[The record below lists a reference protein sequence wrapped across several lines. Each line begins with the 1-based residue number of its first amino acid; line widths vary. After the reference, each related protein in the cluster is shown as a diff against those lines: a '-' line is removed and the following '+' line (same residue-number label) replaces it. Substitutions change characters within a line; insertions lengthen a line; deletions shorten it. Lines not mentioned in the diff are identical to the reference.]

1 MSNKTIKNTMRSF
14 LLLIILAGANLIT
27 IAQPHDWENPAVF
40 GINKE
45 PYHVPLFS
53 FNTVDQALTYERNAS
68 PWVSLLNGKWQFKLV
83 PNPAAVPN
91 DFGLQSFSDNTFS
104 TIDVPC
110 SWQLQGFDTA
120 IYVGDGYAFTPLN
133 PPYVPAVFNP
143 TGLYRTNFEVPQNW
157 NGRQIFITFEGVE
170 SAFYIWVNGQKVGY
184 SENSFM
190 QAEFDVTAHLK
201 PGSNQLS
208 LEVLRFSDGSYLE
221 DQDYWRLSGIF
232 RDVYIYS
239 VPKVHIADVSIVT
252 DFDQLYKDAA
262 LEVVIEL
269 KNFEK
274 TAPKNLKIQYTLFD
288 NKKTEIISDSKPV
301 MPVWVNGKLLFN
313 FSQIIKAP
321 KQWNAENP
329 ELYTLVITLLDA
341 KGNTI
346 ETISQRVGFREV
358 EIINGVLLVN
368 GQRVVFKGA
377 NRHDSDPQTGRYC
390 TREAMLRDIMLL
402 KQFNFN
408 AVRTSHYPNA
418 PLWYDLCDEYG
429 LYLID
434 EANLETHGLGD
445 RFTSDSTYEA
455 AFIDRAQSMVER
467 DKNHPSILIWSLGNE
482 SSMGGNHEVMAQWIH
497 QNDTTRPVHYE
508 GANRHKMLD
517 ITSVMYPQLQEY
529 VDMHLYDKRPAIM
542 CEYVHA
548 GGNGVGNMKEYVD
561 LFYKYERLQGGFI
574 WSWADQALNLD
585 NQPNPDLWL
594 KGSDNG
600 IVFADRRVKPSMYDI
615 KHVYQP
621 VHIEAVELSTGK
633 IKLTNRYMFS
643 NLNTLK
649 ADWELLANGKTVK
662 KGELGKINLAL
673 GKDTIIEIKI
683 DKADLAG
690 LNTEYLLNINFCLP
704 EKTVY
709 AEKNWVVATGQFIL
723 PVKNIVSDYVPANNK
738 LKWVKTPS
746 TIEVKTQNTSVR
758 FNSAN
763 GQLVSYQ
770 FQEKDLIKQGPEL
783 HLWRTPTSND
793 KGWDNAYTIWHEQC
807 QWDSIKVN
815 FKSIETKEVNGAYV
829 VMSKFEMSNLIL
841 GNIGTST
848 FIYTINQNGDLF
860 IHHQVQPSIKISKLE
875 LVGIPRM
882 GMVMQLFH
890 DNENVTYYGAGP
902 FENYIDRNTGA
913 RIGLYKTTVDE
924 MYTPYLIPQ
933 SCGNRT
939 NVRWATFTGNDS
951 TGIGV
956 FGLPAFEF
964 SALNYSDSSL
974 QKAKISDLKKEQTIY
989 LNIDYRQRGLGNA
1002 SCGPGTIEQYNVP
1015 FIGYDYDV
1023 QISPVNLKKT
1033 TPFALKSALPYLQAP
1048 VIEPLI
1054 TTITNTTPIII
1065 SHSDANAQI
1074 YYTLDG
1080 SQPTKN
1086 SKLYTGAF
1094 TIDGAVKVRTLA
1106 IKNNQTSITE
1116 AVKDF
1121 DVSKVLLAS
1130 QQVVFGEKAKYF
1142 EVPISDIKQ
1151 IRLIQQDSDGNI
1163 GWDHADWADMKL
1175 IKADGTVKYLSD
1187 FRAIVSNNRYGPIN
1201 YDKSVAGKT
1210 ITIAGQTF
1218 ERGFGTEC
1226 QTEAWFTL
1234 DGDYTLLKG
1243 YIGIDDEVAGK
1254 ESGKA
1259 ALMIVGL
1266 KK

>member
-1 MSNKTIKNTMRSF
+1 MRTLF
-14 LLLIILAGANLIT
+14 LLIVLTGINFLT
-27 IAQPHDWENPAVF
+27 FAQPNDWENPAVF

-45 PYHVPLFS
+45 PYHVPLVS
-53 FNTVDQALTYERNAS
+53 FNTVDEALSCDRNAS
-68 PWVSLLNGKWQFKLV
+68 LWVSLLNGKWKFKLA
-83 PNPAAVPN
+83 PNPAAVPP
-91 DFGLQSFSDNTFS
+91 DFGLSSFNDNVFS

-120 IYVGDGYAFTPLN
+120 IYVGQGYAFQPLN
-133 PPYVPAVFNP
+133 PPYIPAVFNP

-157 NGRQIFITFEGVE
+157 NGRQILINFEGVE

-190 QAEFDVTAHLK
+190 QAGFDVTAYIK

-208 LEVLRFSDGSYLE
+208 MEVLRFSDGSYLE

-232 RDVYIYS
+232 RDVYFYS

-252 DFDQLYKDAA
+252 DFDQQYKDA
-262 LEVVIEL
+262 EL
-269 KNFEK
+269 KVGLELQSFEK
-274 TAPKNLKIQYTLFD
+274 QLPKNLKIQYLLFD
-288 NKKTEIISDSKPV
+288 KGKTEIISAEKAV
-301 MPVWVNGKLLFN
+301 IPVWVDGKWLLSFN
-313 FSQIIKAP
+313 QIIKAP
-321 KQWNAENP
+321 KQWNSENP
-329 ELYTLVITLLDA
+329 ALYTLVVTLLDA
-341 KGNTI
+341 KGNSI

-358 EIINGVLLVN
+358 EIKNGVLLVN
-368 GQRVVFKGA
+368 GQRIVFKGA
-377 NRHDSDPQTGRYC
+377 NRHDSDPKTGRYC

-455 AFIDRAQSMVER
+455 AFIDRAQSMLER

-482 SSMGGNHEVMAQWIH
+482 SGMGRNHEVMAQWIH
-497 QNDTTRPVHYE
+497 QNDSTRPIHYE

-529 VDMHLYDKRPAIM
+529 VDMHLYDHRPAIM

-574 WSWADQALNLD
+574 WSWADQALNLS
-585 NQPNPDLWL
+585 NEPNPNLWL

-600 IVFADRRVKPSMYDI
+600 IVFADRRVKPAMYDI

-621 VHIEAVELSTGK
+621 VLIEAVELSTGK
-633 IKLTNRYMFS
+633 IKLTNRYMFT
-643 NLNTLK
+643 NLNTL
-649 ADWELLANGKTVK
+649 DTEFELLANGVSIKNGK
-662 KGELGKINLAL
+662 LGKINLAP
-673 GKDTIIEIKI
+673 GKDTIIEIKLNI
-683 DKADLAG
+683 TELAG
-690 LNTEYLLNINFCLP
+690 LNTEYLLNLNFILP
-704 EKTVY
+704 QKTVY
-709 AEKNWVVATGQFIL
+709 AEKGWVVATGQFIL
-723 PVKNIVSDYVPANNK
+723 PVKNLPNNYMAVNNRLK
-738 LKWVKTPS
+738 LVKTS
-746 TIEVKTQNTSVR
+746 TTIEVKAQNTSVR
-758 FNSAN
+758 FNTAN

-770 FQEKDLIKQGPEL
+770 FQSKELIKQGPEL

-793 KGWDNAYTIWHEQC
+793 KGWDNAYTIWHTKC
-807 QWDSIKVN
+807 LLDSIDVI
-815 FKSIETKEVNGAYV
+815 FKSIEIKDENGTYV
-829 VMSKFEMSNLIL
+829 VTSKFEMRNRIFGS
-841 GNIGTST
+841 IGSST
-848 FIYTINQNGDLF
+848 FIYTINQNGELF
-860 IHHQVQPSIKISKLE
+860 IHHQVQPSIKINELE

-882 GMVMQLFH
+882 GMVMQLFNN
-890 DNENVTYYGAGP
+890 NENIMYYGAGP

-913 RIGLYKTTVDE
+913 RIGLYQTTVDE

-939 NVRWATFTGNDS
+939 NVRWTTFTGSDS
-951 TGIGV
+951 VGIGV

-964 SALNYSDSSL
+964 SALNYSDYSL
-974 QKAKISDLKKEQTIY
+974 QKAKISELHKEQTIY

-1002 SCGPGTIEQYNVP
+1002 SCGPGTIQQYNMP
-1015 FIGYDYDV
+1015 FICYDYDV
-1023 QISPVNLKKT
+1023 QISPVNLKAT
-1033 TPFALKSALPYLQAP
+1033 LPFASRSALPYLQTP

-1054 TTITNTTPIII
+1054 TTISDSTPITI
-1065 SHSDANAQI
+1065 SHSDAKAQI
-1074 YYTLDG
+1074 YYSLDG
-1080 SQPTKN
+1080 SQPTQN

-1094 TIDGAVKVRTLA
+1094 TIDGAVKVRALA
-1106 IKNNQTSITE
+1106 VKNNQTSITE
-1116 AVKDF
+1116 TVKDF

-1130 QQVVFGEKAKYF
+1130 QKVVFGEKARYF
-1142 EVPISDIKQ
+1142 EVSIKDIKQ
-1151 IRLIQQDSDGNI
+1151 IRLIQGDADGNI

-1175 IKADGTVKYLSD
+1175 IKANGTEKYLSD

-1210 ITIAGQTF
+1210 ITIDGQTF

-1226 QTEAWFTL
+1226 QTEAWFDL
-1234 DGDYTLLKG
+1234 DDDYTLLKG

-1259 ALMIVGL
+1259 SMMIVGL